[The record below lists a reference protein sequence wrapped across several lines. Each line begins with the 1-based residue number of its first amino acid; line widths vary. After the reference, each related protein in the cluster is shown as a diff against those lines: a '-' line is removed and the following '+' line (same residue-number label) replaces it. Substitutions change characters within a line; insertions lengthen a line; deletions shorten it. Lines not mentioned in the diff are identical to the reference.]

1 MKQGY
6 LKRVPLL
13 SLQWQD
19 CGGHFVQEEPHP
31 CGSWMGNDAV
41 HQDSLQDTKSYSES
55 GTLMMGGEKDDLFSE
70 ARLLHF

>member
-1 MKQGY
+1 MARLQVALRSGGAT
-6 LKRVPLL
+6 
-13 SLQWQD
+13 SLWVLD
-19 CGGHFVQEEPHP
+19 GE
-31 CGSWMGNDAV
+31 DAV